1 MRGLTAGIGSLA
13 FTLACFA
20 QHHPGGSS
28 GSSSERS
35 ASERRSSDSSSAH
48 ASDSGAGHTASSPG
62 SNRGSSDSSATNSA
76 SATAS
81 GRAATTGPA
90 VSSPGSNRGS
100 TDSSSSR
107 LESAAASGRAARAER
122 NDAQIGDGRMHM
134 SEPPTGSKHGKPAS
148 HPPVAG
154 NDQKNTAQPK
164 SKDSIHL
171 LQLIAACRAN
181 GGFVVNGHCLP
192 PGVVGLGRR
201 YYYCFEAKT
210 QRACRPGDVQCECRW
225 EYLPNEN

>member
-1 MRGLTAGIGSLA
+1 MRGLTAGIGILA

-20 QHHPGGSS
+20 QHHPSGSS

-35 ASERRSSDSSSAH
+35 ASESRSSDSSSAH
-48 ASDSGAGHTASSPG
+48 AGDSGAGHTASSPG
-62 SNRGSSDSSATNSA
+62 SNRGS
-76 SATAS
+76 
-81 GRAATTGPA
+81 
-90 VSSPGSNRGS
+90 

-107 LESAAASGRAARAER
+107 SESATAPGRAATER
-122 NDAQIGDGRMHM
+122 NDAQTGDGRMHM
-134 SEPPTGSKHGKPAS
+134 SGPPTGSKHGKPAS
-148 HPPVAG
+148 NPPVAG

-192 PGVVGLGRR
+192 PGVVGLGPR
-201 YYYCFEAKT
+201 YCASTGNLLLET
-210 QRACRPGDVQCECRW
+210 QLPRACKQEDGLIKCGCW
-225 EYLPNEN
+225 LGFLP

>member
-1 MRGLTAGIGSLA
+1 MRGLKAGVSVLA
-13 FTLACFA
+13 LTLACFA
-20 QHHPGGSS
+20 QHHPSGSS

-35 ASERRSSDSSSAH
+35 PSESRSSDSSSAR
-48 ASDSGAGHTASSPG
+48 ASDSGAGHTA
-62 SNRGSSDSSATNSA
+62 
-76 SATAS
+76 
-81 GRAATTGPA
+81 
-90 VSSPGSNRGS
+90 SSPGSNRGS

-107 LESAAASGRAARAER
+107 LESAAASGRAATTER
-122 NDAQIGDGRMHM
+122 NDARTGDGRMHK
-134 SEPPTGSKHGKPAS
+134 SGPPTGSKHGKPAS

-154 NDQKNTAQPK
+154 NDQKNTVQPK

-171 LQLIAACRAN
+171 LQLIAECRAN

>member
-1 MRGLTAGIGSLA
+1 MRGLKAGVSVLA
-13 FTLACFA
+13 LTLACFA

-35 ASERRSSDSSSAH
+35 ASESRSSDSSSAR

-62 SNRGSSDSSATNSA
+62 PNRGSSDSSATNSA

-81 GRAATTGPA
+81 GRATTTG
-90 VSSPGSNRGS
+90 S
-100 TDSSSSR
+100 D
-107 LESAAASGRAARAER
+107 
-122 NDAQIGDGRMHM
+122 DAHTGDGRMHM
-134 SEPPTGSKHGKPAS
+134 SEPPSDSKHGKPAS

-154 NDQKNTAQPK
+154 NDQKNTAQPN

-171 LQLIAACRAN
+171 LQLIAECRAN